1 MVIVIS
7 VIGNMLRESILVYS
21 RYINNQRFALCGP
34 LRSYSQVFEKLL
46 ISLVKFTKD
55 KNNKIFFLLLQ
66 FRHDKCFTESLSGR
80 KAIKRNGRIHRETSM
95 IVLLKA

>member
-1 MVIVIS
+1 MVIEIS
-7 VIGNMLRESILVYS
+7 VIGNTRESILVYS
-21 RYINNQRFALCGP
+21 RYINNQRITLCGP
-34 LRSYSQVFEKLL
+34 LQSYSQVFEKLL

-66 FRHDKCFTESLSGR
+66 FRRDKRFTESLSGR

-95 IVLLKA
+95 IILLKA